1 MTFVV
6 DCLVF
11 QHYHSGKMEPT
22 ATIREPVLR
31 ELVQAS
37 AVVGATVTGQDKGF
51 SVSVRL
57 GNGERTLAT
66 TRGAIRLFAS
76 LDTAGSFIRDV
87 GLPRFDVDM
96 THHDPGRLRKARPD
110 RAEALRQTRT

>member
-1 MTFVV
+1 MGT
-6 DCLVF
+6 
-11 QHYHSGKMEPT
+11 T

-51 SVSVRL
+51 SVLVRL
-57 GNGERTLAT
+57 GNGERMLAT

-87 GLPRFDVDM
+87 ALPRFADDM
-96 THHDPGRLRKARPD
+96 SGQEPARLRKTRTD
-110 RAEALRQTRT
+110 REEELRQT